1 MTDDELRVDTPQYTW
16 CFDRLR
22 QRFRRLPRDRDPS
35 DPAIQVDWEP
45 YSRLWRG
52 ADGALTVL
60 LDSAGTLRLRV
71 VGLTRRWRSR
81 DGSLPD
87 IPLQDLPRQPSTIG
101 SDDGPRTDDELIQ
114 LTSSEP
120 SSHVA

>member
-1 MTDDELRVDTPQYTW
+1 MPTGPAKTDDELRVDTPQYTW

-35 DPAIQVDWEP
+35 DPAIQVGWEP
-45 YSRLWRG
+45 YDRLWRG

-71 VGLTRRWRSR
+71 VGVTRRWRSR
-81 DGSLPD
+81 DGSPQEL
-87 IPLQDLPRQPSTIG
+87 RPSTIG
-101 SDDGPRTDDELIQ
+101 SDDGPRTDEELIQ
-114 LTSSEP
+114 LTSSGP

>member
-1 MTDDELRVDTPQYTW
+1 MPTGPAIADDELRVDTPQYTW
-16 CFDRLR
+16 IFDRFR

-71 VGLTRRWRSR
+71 VGLTRRLRPR
-81 DGSLPD
+81 DGSL
-87 IPLQDLPRQPSTIG
+87 QEAGPRTIG
-101 SDDGPRTDDELIQ
+101 SEDGPRTDEELIQ
-114 LTSSEP
+114 LTSSDP
-120 SSHVA
+120 SSHAA

>member
-1 MTDDELRVDTPQYTW
+1 MPTGPAMTDDELRVETPQYTW

-22 QRFRRLPRDRDPS
+22 QRFRRLPRGRDPR
-35 DPAIQVDWEP
+35 DPAVQADWEP
-45 YSRLWRG
+45 YARLWRG

-71 VGLTRRWRSR
+71 VGLRRRWRSR
-81 DGSLPD
+81 DGSPQLD
-87 IPLQDLPRQPSTIG
+87 GPSAIG
-101 SDDGPRTDDELIQ
+101 SDAGPRTEDELIQ
-114 LTSSEP
+114 LTSSDV